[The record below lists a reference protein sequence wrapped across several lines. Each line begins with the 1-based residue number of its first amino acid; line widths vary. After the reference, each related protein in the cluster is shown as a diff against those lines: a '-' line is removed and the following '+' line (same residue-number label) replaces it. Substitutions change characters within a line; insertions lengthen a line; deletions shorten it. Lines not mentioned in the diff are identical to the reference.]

1 MFNLSK
7 INTVIK
13 NLNDSQ
19 IDLRTITGE
28 LGKKQKCWKVR
39 IKEET
44 RNKMKSTRNKKDIS
58 IRQVRKKVK
67 LSYDKRQILCTLKGI
82 KEESN
87 FKKMTI
93 ERIKELERL
102 KTEIKET

>member
-13 NLNDSQ
+13 NLKDSQ

-28 LGKKQKCWKVR
+28 LRKKQKCWKVR

-67 LSYDKRQILCTLKGI
+67 LSYDKRQILCRLKGI
-82 KEESN
+82 K
-87 FKKMTI
+87 
-93 ERIKELERL
+93 
-102 KTEIKET
+102 

>member
-1 MFNLSK
+1 
-7 INTVIK
+7 
-13 NLNDSQ
+13 
-19 IDLRTITGE
+19 
-28 LGKKQKCWKVR
+28 
-39 IKEET
+39 
-44 RNKMKSTRNKKDIS
+44 MKSTRNKKDIS

-67 LSYDKRQILCTLKGI
+67 LSYDKRQILCRLKGI

-87 FKKMTI
+87 FKKMTK